1 LGEFHSDDLIL
12 VVLKNGEFYITD
24 FDANNHYEPDIL
36 YIEKYAPDKVWT
48 AIVKNVTQKGFYY
61 IKRFLMEAT
70 PKKNTFVDEHK
81 DSAMALLTCETYP
94 RIQVNF
100 GGADSF
106 REPIIIDAEEFAL
119 IKGFKAIGKRITTF
133 EVADFEELEPTRRP
147 EPEEPE
153 IPEAEVSDEAE
164 APEEPTTEQLNLFE
178 GE

>member
-1 LGEFHSDDLIL
+1 
-12 VVLKNGEFYITD
+12 
-24 FDANNHYEPDIL
+24 
-36 YIEKYAPDKVWT
+36 
-48 AIVKNVTQKGFYY
+48 
-61 IKRFLMEAT
+61 MEAT

-106 REPIIIDAEEFAL
+106 REPLIIDAEEFAL
-119 IKGFKAIGKRITTF
+119 IKGFKAIGKRVTTF